1 MTTDSQRIWLKSIAQ
16 RIPILFKAIAEGQY
30 KASFI
35 IGHRL
40 VGGTAFSSM
49 QALPNL
55 ALSLPLSLLRLLKQ
69 HLINQ

>member
-40 VGGTAFSSM
+40 VDGKAC
-49 QALPNL
+49 
-55 ALSLPLSLLRLLKQ
+55 RLYLVAEIVDMSDEAVAKK
-69 HLINQ
+69 

>member
-40 VGGTAFSSM
+40 VDGKAC
-49 QALPNL
+49 
-55 ALSLPLSLLRLLKQ
+55 RLY
-69 HLINQ
+69 LIAEVIETIDEKN